1 MSLVKF
7 LTSKVFLKQVILA
20 ILAIIVL
27 TFITLKGLN
36 VKTNHGEFET
46 VPDLKGKSADVAQIE
61 LENNNL
67 VLVIQDSAN
76 YNPNYPPLSV
86 IEQDPISG
94 SKVKENRKI
103 YVNLNPSNYRKV
115 RVPDLVENTYR
126 QAKPTLEALGF
137 KVGKITYVDNIGKD
151 IVLQMKHDGERL
163 NSGEMLPKTSKIDLV
178 LGNGNRPGTTSDE

>member
-7 LTSKVFLKQVILA
+7 FTSKVFFKQVLLA
-20 ILAIIVL
+20 ILALIVL
-27 TFITLKGLN
+27 VFLALKWLN
-36 VKTNHGEFET
+36 IKTNHGEFKM
-46 VPDLKGKSADVAQIE
+46 VPDLKGKSVEVAKME
-61 LENNNL
+61 LEKNSL
-67 VLVIQDSAN
+67 ELIVQDSAN

-103 YVNLNPSNYRKV
+103 YVNLNPSNYQKV
-115 RVPDLVENTYR
+115 LVPNLIENTFR

-137 KVGKITYVDNIGKD
+137 KIGEVSYIDNIGKD
-151 IVLQMKHDGERL
+151 IVLQMQHKGKVI

-178 LGNGNRPGTTSDE
+178 LGNGNRPGTISNE